1 MSNVTCIGILANP
14 DVSGIGIRVNLYIT
28 MLLLAIIPEAEFT
41 EPLLE
46 VLVGNAGISGLSLL
60 VTALVETAKKQLSL
74 YHAIFIIHMLY
85 FTGIMVVPS
94 GKYEGNKIN
103 FTFRILISFVMT
115 YGSVMLFTGYAFY
128 VWATAPTFGTN
139 PECNNEIKYIFFFV
153 SVRATVGWLRKLWM
167 VGLGATLG
175 LMVLVPLASC
185 LCLCFLGS
193 AGGGGRSSLRKNTV
207 KYSKPLAAIYGVVML
222 ELYENRNKHL
232 VAGGEDQW
240 TFGQIMALVQIISTF
255 NEMLHFVISL
265 FSRSD
270 EDDGGFGD
278 AAHFEDSGSTNSTP
292 GRARLHFFRR
302 RGLKDNDEQGNGLE
316 LQRARQTQAYS
327 I

>member
-94 GKYEGNKIN
+94 GKYKGNNIN
-103 FTFRILISFVMT
+103 FTFRMLISFVMT
-115 YGSVMLFTGYAFY
+115 YGSVLLFIGYAFY
-128 VWATAPTFGTN
+128 VWDTAPTFGTN
-139 PECNNEIKYIFFFV
+139 PECNNEIKYIVLFI
-153 SVRATVGWLRKLWM
+153 SVRATVGWLRKFWM
-167 VGLGATLG
+167 AVLGATLG
-175 LMVLVPLASC
+175 VMVLPLASC

-193 AGGGGRSSLRKNTV
+193 AGGGGQSSIQKDMIRFSL
-207 KYSKPLAAIYGVVML
+207 PLAAIYGVVML

-232 VAGGEDQW
+232 IAGGEDHW

-255 NEMLHFVISL
+255 NEVLHFVISL

-270 EDDGGFGD
+270 
-278 AAHFEDSGSTNSTP
+278 
-292 GRARLHFFRR
+292 
-302 RGLKDNDEQGNGLE
+302 
-316 LQRARQTQAYS
+316 
-327 I
+327 